1 MRSKIRNIF
10 NKGALYPVITPSL
23 CVNDPLLILEK
34 IEGIVDIIQLRM
46 KEGSDKDKLF
56 MAREFRK
63 RFKGIL
69 IIDDRADIALLSG
82 ADGVHIG
89 QEDMSIFDVRKLNS
103 KLLIG
108 VSTHNKSEIKKAI
121 DSGADYINI
130 GPIFSTQTK
139 LIGHLPIGIDEFKKI
154 SQNIDIPFSIM
165 GGIKIDN
172 IDRLI
177 ESGARIFAVVTAIT
191 KADDPLH
198 IVKIFQKK
206 IADLHRSCVE

>member
-1 MRSKIRNIF
+1 MRSRIRNIF
-10 NKGALYPVITPSL
+10 NKGALYPVITPSF

-34 IEGIVDIIQLRM
+34 IADIVDIIQLRM

-56 MAREFRK
+56 MAREFRRK
-63 RFKGIL
+63 FKGIL

-89 QEDMSIFDVRKLNS
+89 QEDMSIADARKLNG

-108 VSTHNKSEIKKAI
+108 VSTHNKDEAIKAI
-121 DSGADYINI
+121 DDGADYINI

-139 LIGHLPIGIDEFKKI
+139 FVGHLPIGIDEFKEI
-154 SQNIDIPFSIM
+154 SKNLDIPFSVM

-191 KADDPLH
+191 KADDPLQ
-198 IVKIFQKK
+198 IVKVFQKK
-206 IADLHRSCVE
+206 IAGSYRPCLK

>member
-1 MRSKIRNIF
+1 
-10 NKGALYPVITPSL
+10 
-23 CVNDPLLILEK
+23 
-34 IEGIVDIIQLRM
+34 M

-56 MAREFRK
+56 MARGFRK

-82 ADGVHIG
+82 ANGVHIG
-89 QEDMSIFDVRKLNS
+89 QEDMSISDVRKLNS

-108 VSTHNKSEIKKAI
+108 VSTHNKSEIRQAI
-121 DSGADYINI
+121 DGGADYINI

-139 LIGHLPIGIDEFKKI
+139 LVGRLPIGIDEFKEI

-191 KADDPLH
+191 RADDPRQ

-206 IADLHRSCVE
+206 IAGLHRPCVE